1 LQAIDLS
8 TFLLHPEVRFFL
20 PAFVQPVLK
29 FNQRVVGVFHQPF
42 SLGGFVMATRVR
54 TGSCTGWGADMTIA
68 RAARTVLLCLGTFC
82 LIAAPL
88 ASSSSATDQQTQT
101 PKATQK
107 KKTKKPQQP
116 QLPPLASGPTGP
128 VPQMPLDSI
137 APVPPQVSYE
147 NGQLTIVA
155 PNSTLGDIL
164 RAVRKQTGADIDV
177 PDARERVVTHLGP
190 GPARDVIADLL
201 NGSRFNYVML
211 GSPQD
216 GNALTRIVLVAK
228 TGPDNPPPQPSGQPS
243 ARHPNEIAQQ
253 QQDAAQADEP
263 EDNAADDNT
272 NNDQPPPPAEAE
284 QQPAAS
290 PDQQQG
296 PKTPQQLL
304 QEMQQRQLQLQQQQ
318 QQQPGQPPQPP
329 PQQQQQ

>member
-1 LQAIDLS
+1 M
-8 TFLLHPEVRFFL
+8 VR
-20 PAFVQPVLK
+20 
-29 FNQRVVGVFHQPF
+29 
-42 SLGGFVMATRVR
+42 S
-54 TGSCTGWGADMTIA
+54 
-68 RAARTVLLCLGTFC
+68 ARTVRLALACLCL
-82 LIAAPL
+82 LAASL
-88 ASSSSATDQQTQT
+88 GDVSFATDQQTQT
-101 PKATQK
+101 QTQKPVQAQK
-107 KKTKKPQQP
+107 KKPKKPQQP
-116 QLPPLASGPTGP
+116 QLPTLPSGPTGP

-164 RAVRKQTGADIDV
+164 KAVRKQTGADIDI
-177 PDARERVVTHLGP
+177 PEARERVVTHLGP

-253 QQDAAQADEP
+253 QAQDGTPADEP
-263 EDNAADDNT
+263 EDNAAADDN

-304 QEMQQRQLQLQQQQ
+304 QEMQQRQLQMQQQQ
-318 QQQPGQPPQPP
+318 QQQSGQPPQSP
-329 PQQQQQ
+329 PQQQ